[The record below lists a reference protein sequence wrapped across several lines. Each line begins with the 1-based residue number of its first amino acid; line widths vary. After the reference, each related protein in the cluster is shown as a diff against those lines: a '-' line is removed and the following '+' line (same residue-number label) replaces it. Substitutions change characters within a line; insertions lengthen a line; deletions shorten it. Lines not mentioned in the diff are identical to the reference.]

1 MNIVTKSNKTD
12 REVSVEAPK
21 CLQAETLEDVI
32 ALIGTDVALAKIKSQ
47 LTIDFRSHVRAKLE
61 SNTDG
66 ELNNSDEDITALDF
80 SDWKPETRVRQ
91 SAAEK
96 AAKLLSGMDP
106 DELKLALAAAGI
118 VVDEGAAE

>member
-1 MNIVTKSNKTD
+1 MNIVTKSNKTE

-21 CLQAETLEDVI
+21 CLQAETLEDMVAVI
-32 ALIGTDVALAKIKSQ
+32 GADVALSNIKAQ
-47 LTIDFRSHVRAKLE
+47 LTISFRSHIRSRLE
-61 SNTDG
+61 STTDG

-106 DELKLALAAAGI
+106 AELAAALAAAGI
-118 VVDEGAAE
+118 DVSES